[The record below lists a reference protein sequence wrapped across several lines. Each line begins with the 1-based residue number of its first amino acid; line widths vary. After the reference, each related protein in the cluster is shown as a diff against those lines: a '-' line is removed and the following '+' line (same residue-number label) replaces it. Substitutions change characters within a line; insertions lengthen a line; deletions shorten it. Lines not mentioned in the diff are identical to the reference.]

1 MASSLTTR
9 LQNLILPSQKWS
21 TQLQIV
27 RHKGGVKPHRKL
39 RHLPRAP
46 SKMFKLV
53 PINHMPDQEI
63 NQILR
68 LKYAHHEKMSALTQF
83 LWEDY
88 LINSDV
94 GEAAKAKAQIEEA
107 EHQKLL
113 KLNEETNK
121 QVALRREARVAE
133 EAKEKEIQ
141 IAEELRVHGEME
153 KRRLE
158 LADQLVRDEIEDL
171 KNVITDEESLLKAV
185 QNALDNPIDYE
196 YSIDLE
202 GNIYHG
208 RYTKA
213 TKVPEEQ
220 RKQIPTPMRQG
231 QHILGLQ
238 NNQRQISNS

>member
-21 TQLQIV
+21 MQLQIV
-27 RHKGGVKPHRKL
+27 RHKGGIKPHRKL

-46 SKMFKLV
+46 SKMFKLA
-53 PINHMPDQEI
+53 PINHIPDQEI

-121 QVALRREARVAE
+121 QDSTHGVIFKQTVFSKTWHNSPIYGECQTQSAWVLAL
-133 EAKEKEIQ
+133 
-141 IAEELRVHGEME
+141 
-153 KRRLE
+153 
-158 LADQLVRDEIEDL
+158 
-171 KNVITDEESLLKAV
+171 
-185 QNALDNPIDYE
+185 P
-196 YSIDLE
+196 
-202 GNIYHG
+202 
-208 RYTKA
+208 
-213 TKVPEEQ
+213 
-220 RKQIPTPMRQG
+220 
-231 QHILGLQ
+231 
-238 NNQRQISNS
+238 